1 MILIRKN
8 RRKTFKIFK
17 IIKKRLTLNK
27 PVDKSKFHLLFEVIF
42 VFLNFYLY
50 KIKCDFRFI
59 NLTIHI
65 LKFEFY

>member
-8 RRKTFKIFK
+8 RCKTFKIFK

-42 VFLNFYLY
+42 CF
-50 KIKCDFRFI
+50 
-59 NLTIHI
+59 
-65 LKFEFY
+65 FEFFFEKKNVQLLLDVIFKFLFV